1 MSRVL
6 SIEVGYSITSVCEMD
21 YKAKAPKVYSSFTVP
36 TLQGVFNSDDVIEA
50 DSHYL
55 ESLRGAIR
63 ENKIKA
69 KQIVFSI
76 ASNKIATREVVIPFV
91 KQNRIGDMV
100 RANASDYFPLDLS
113 QYALAYSIQEVMG
126 EKGSQQYKL
135 LVIAVPKAILDG
147 YYSLAESLKMT
158 VAAFDYVGNSLFQVL
173 KKECEEGVHLIAKI
187 DSQSTLVVVMKDQKI
202 VLTRNV
208 PRGVE
213 EALHAVMSSK
223 VWGDI
228 RNTRQALDVVENNA
242 CIDLDMMAESEEETE
257 ASASAEKIAKSNVT
271 DALAPMI
278 GGIARVV
285 DYYTS
290 RNSDAQIDRVLIA
303 GIGANFLGMEEL
315 LHREI
320 SYPVETIKK
329 VQGLN
334 LEKYFKGGLF
344 GGYLSCIGA
353 AMAPVEF
360 VSEKEEKKGSI
371 EVMPSKNGMTAA
383 CILLFAG
390 GTLIAAA
397 LAGISLFGYKQAT
410 NENDRLNTRIEE
422 LAEAETI
429 YEQYLQQ
436 LYSYNKLNYFQY
448 STVTPNEELV
458 AFIEEMEEKMPS
470 SLNVQSFNA
479 TDVGVT
485 MSLSVENKE
494 DAAMLVKQF
503 RTFETVGDVVVDSI
517 TDTGALMEDQIL
529 ETEPMVSFTVTV
541 AYKGSAAEEALAEL
555 LQQSDNIMGETSA
568 ESEASAGSEEPAEA
582 EE

>member
-6 SIEVGYSITSVCEMD
+6 SIEVGYSVTSVCEMD

-50 DSHYL
+50 DTHYL
-55 ESLRGAIR
+55 EGLRGAIR
-63 ENKIKA
+63 EHKVKA

-91 KQNRIGDMV
+91 KENRIGDMV

-113 QYALAYSIQEVMG
+113 QYGLAYSIQEVMG

-135 LVIAVPKAILDG
+135 LVIAIPKAILDG
-147 YYSLAESLKMT
+147 YHSLAESLKMT
-158 VAAFDYVGNSLFQVL
+158 VAAFDYVGNSLFQVV
-173 KKECEEGVHLIAKI
+173 KKECEEGIHLIAKI
-187 DSQSTLVVVMKDQKI
+187 DSQSTLVVVLNNQKI

-213 EALHAVMSSK
+213 EALQAVMSSK

-228 RNTRQALDVVENNA
+228 RNTRQAMDVVENNA
-242 CIDLDMMAESEEETE
+242 CIDLDMTAESAEETE

-271 DALAPMI
+271 DALMPMI

-290 RNSDAQIDRVLIA
+290 RNSEAQIDRVLIT
-303 GIGANFLGMEEL
+303 GIGANFQGMEEL

-320 SYPVETIKK
+320 SYSVETIKK
-329 VQGLN
+329 IQGLN
-334 LEKYFKGGLF
+334 LEKFFKGGLF

-360 VSEKEEKKGSI
+360 VSEKEEKASI
-371 EVMPSKNGMTAA
+371 EVMPSKNGMMAA
-383 CILLFAG
+383 CILLCAG
-390 GTLIAAA
+390 GTLIAAV
-397 LAGISLFGYKQAT
+397 LAGVSLFGYKQAT
-410 NENDRLNTRIEE
+410 DENDRLNTRIEE
-422 LAEAETI
+422 LAEAENI

-436 LYSYNKLNYFQY
+436 LYSYNKLSYFQY

-485 MSLSVENKE
+485 MALTVENKE

-517 TDTGALMEDQIL
+517 TDSGAVMEDQIL

-555 LQQSDNIMGETSA
+555 QQQMENVMGDTSA
-568 ESEASAGSEEPAEA
+568 ESEAPAGSEEPADA

>member
-6 SIEVGYSITSVCEMD
+6 SIEVGYSVTSVCEMD

-55 ESLRGAIR
+55 EGLRGAMR
-63 ENKIKA
+63 EHNVKA

-113 QYALAYSIQEVMG
+113 QYTLAYSIQEVMG

-158 VAAFDYVGNSLFQVL
+158 VAAFDYVGNSLFQVV
-173 KKECEEGVHLIAKI
+173 KKECEEGIHLIAKI
-187 DSQSTLVVVMKDQKI
+187 DSQSTLVVVMNDQKI

-213 EALHAVMSSK
+213 EALQAVMSSK
-223 VWGDI
+223 VWGDV
-228 RNTRQALDVVENNA
+228 RNTRQAMDVVANNA

-257 ASASAEKIAKSNVT
+257 ASASPEKIAKSNVT

-290 RNSDAQIDRVLIA
+290 RNSDAQIDRVLIT

-360 VSEKEEKKGSI
+360 VSEKEEKASI
-371 EVMPSKNGMTAA
+371 EVMPSKNGMMAA

-390 GTLIAAA
+390 GTLIAAV
-397 LAGISLFGYKQAT
+397 LAGVSLFGYKQAT
-410 NENDRLNTRIEE
+410 DENDRLNTRIEE
-422 LAEAETI
+422 LAEAENI

-436 LYSYNKLNYFQY
+436 LYSYNKLSYFQY

-485 MSLSVENKE
+485 MALTVENKE

-503 RTFETVGDVVVDSI
+503 RTFETVGDVIVDSI
-517 TDTGALMEDQIL
+517 TDNGAVMDNQVL

-555 LQQSDNIMGETSA
+555 LQQSDNIMGEASA
-568 ESEASAGSEEPAEA
+568 ESDASAGSEEPADA

>member
-6 SIEVGYSITSVCEMD
+6 SIEVGYSVTSVCEMD

-55 ESLRGAIR
+55 EGLRGAMR
-63 ENKIKA
+63 EHNVKA

-113 QYALAYSIQEVMG
+113 QYTLAYSIQEVMG

-158 VAAFDYVGNSLFQVL
+158 VAAFDYVGNSLFQVV
-173 KKECEEGVHLIAKI
+173 KKECEEGIHLIAKI
-187 DSQSTLVVVMKDQKI
+187 DSQSTLVVVMNDQKI

-213 EALHAVMSSK
+213 EALQAVMSSK

-228 RNTRQALDVVENNA
+228 RNTRQAMDVVANNA

-290 RNSDAQIDRVLIA
+290 RNADAQIDRVLIT

-360 VSEKEEKKGSI
+360 VSEKEEKASI
-371 EVMPSKNGMTAA
+371 EVMPSKNGMMAA

-390 GTLIAAA
+390 GTLIAAV
-397 LAGISLFGYKQAT
+397 LAGVSLFGYKQAT
-410 NENDRLNTRIEE
+410 DENDRLNTRIEE
-422 LAEAETI
+422 LAEAENI

-436 LYSYNKLNYFQY
+436 LYSYNKLSYFQY

-485 MSLSVENKE
+485 MALTVENKE

-503 RTFETVGDVVVDSI
+503 RTFETVGDVIVDSI
-517 TDTGALMEDQIL
+517 TDNGAVMDNQVL

-555 LQQSDNIMGETSA
+555 LQQSDNIMGEASA
-568 ESEASAGSEEPAEA
+568 ESDASAGSEEPADA